1 MQTAKKIRK
10 PWWVSKST
18 ALLQEFAHASKGTY
32 VPSSF
37 KGWKYTGQ
45 HVTIPLAAQGSG
57 MIVVTVTDS
66 SSNSSGQLAVSMRYS
81 YSSRRKL
88 EFHLCKVNRPL
99 FLPFHPQLRPVTLP
113 NSAMNKAFHAKAS
126 HPSLL
131 RSLLKQD
138 GLQEALEGQPG
149 SYIKLQF
156 KEHKAVLSL
165 TETSKKPDTH
175 SLEKGVKLMKHFIA
189 GLHEQ
194 GFIREKI

>member
-1 MQTAKKIRK
+1 MQTTKKIRK

-18 ALLQEFAHASKGTY
+18 ALLQEFAHTSKGAY
-32 VPSSF
+32 APSSF

-45 HVTIPLAAQGSG
+45 HVTIPLAQGLG
-57 MIVVTVTDS
+57 TIVVTVTDS
-66 SSNSSGQLAVSMRYS
+66 NSDSSGQLAVSMKFS
-81 YSSRRKL
+81 YSPRRKL
-88 EFHLCKVNRPL
+88 EFHLRKVKRPL

-138 GLQEALEGQPG
+138 GLYEALESQPG
-149 SYIKLQF
+149 SYIRLQL
-156 KEHKAVLSL
+156 KDHKAVLRLS
-165 TETSKKPDTH
+165 ENSKKLDTH
-175 SLEKGVKLMKHFIA
+175 SLERGVKLMKHFIA